1 MIGARLR
8 EAHSCLR
15 ASSPLLAGRSSC
27 TEKGSVC
34 RAGVLSRVIRL
45 SYIAGMAETCRPG
58 NSHGN
63 QIART
68 PIAISTTP
76 TACPNGFP

>member
-8 EAHSCLR
+8 EAHSRLR
-15 ASSPLLAGRSSC
+15 ASSLSLAGRSYR
-27 TEKGSVC
+27 TQKGPAC

-58 NSHGN
+58 SSHGN

-68 PIAISTTP
+68 PIATSTTP
-76 TACPNGFP
+76 TACPNGLP

>member
-8 EAHSCLR
+8 EAHSGLR
-15 ASSPLLAGRSSC
+15 ASSLLLAGRSSR
-27 TEKGSVC
+27 TPKGPTC

-45 SYIAGMAETCRPG
+45 PYMAGMAETSRPG
-58 NSHGN
+58 SSHGN

-68 PIAISTTP
+68 LAATSTTP
-76 TACPNGFP
+76 TACPNGLP